1 MNQKDKIVVFVLLLI
16 LTIFFVPSESVKA
29 QAAGKAALTKQTG
42 YTIDQDAL
50 RKLMSKKLGTPY
62 RKMDCSAYAAW
73 VLENLGEK
81 GAEKYAIKDVNIT
94 SGYSTYV
101 WKRSG
106 KLKISYKPAI
116 YNEKKHKWIWGKR
129 KKIAINK
136 GITTWKSSKKANKK
150 AAGNLEIG
158 DALLYKN
165 EEHIAYYFGEF
176 SSVRKVVSYLKSN
189 CGMKK
194 LKKGRTAAGNIC
206 YKYKG
211 KVVLIQYADCG
222 TQWRIHATSS
232 YGIVI
237 DNDLTFHNGSF
248 GGKWYAKVKV
258 VDTTAE

>member
-1 MNQKDKIVVFVLLLI
+1 MKQKNKIVFFILLI
-16 LTIFFVPSESVKA
+16 MLTVCTVPFTSVKA
-29 QAAGKAALTKQTG
+29 EAARAALTKQTG
-42 YTIDQDAL
+42 YIINQDEL

-81 GAEKYAIKDVNIT
+81 GAENHALKDVKII
-94 SGYSTYV
+94 SGRSTYV

-106 KLKISYKPAI
+106 KLKISYKPAV
-116 YNEKKHKWIWGKR
+116 YNESKQKWVWGKR

-150 AAGNLEIG
+150 ATRNLEVG

-165 EEHIAYYFGEF
+165 QEHIAYYFGEF
-176 SSVRKVVSYLKSN
+176 SSIKEAASYLKKN

-194 LKKGRTAAGNIC
+194 LKKSRTAAGNVC

-211 KVVLIQYADCG
+211 KVVLIQYAGCG

-237 DNDLTFHNGSF
+237 DNDLTFHNGAF

-258 VDTTAE
+258 VETTAE